1 MARLRQQHPQNY
13 VSSGNI
19 HTDFENIIRY
29 LNTAEFGDKT
39 KRETASWIYI
49 PPVEK
54 AAFTNP
60 AICTPNAI

>member
-1 MARLRQQHPQNY
+1 MRVKKDVKDNGACKA
-13 VSSGNI
+13 
-19 HTDFENIIRY
+19 
-29 LNTAEFGDKT
+29 TADVGDKT

-60 AICTPNAI
+60 AIKAPDAIK